1 MAKSSEREH
10 RSLLRAI
17 SAISRAVE
25 ARDSYTADHQRK
37 VAELARRIGQGMNLP
52 EHQVDGIRLGGTL
65 HDIGKIAV
73 PSEILTKPL
82 KLSAHEMGLVKTHA
96 VVGFEILGD
105 VDLPWPIADI
115 IHQHHERLNGSG
127 YPNGLSGDSI
137 LLEARIVA
145 VADVVDS
152 IAAFRPYRPAFGLR
166 KALDELSENRDRLY
180 DKRVVD
186 ACCCVLTKDPMGY
199 A

>member
-1 MAKSSEREH
+1 MARTSDRER

-25 ARDSYTADHQRK
+25 ARDAYTADHQRK
-37 VAELARRIGQGMNLP
+37 VAELARRIGQGMNLS

-65 HDIGKIAV
+65 HDIGKICV

-82 KLSAHEMGLVKTHA
+82 RLTTHEMGLVMTHA
-96 VVGFEILGD
+96 IVGFEILGD
-105 VDLPWPIADI
+105 IDLPWPIAEI
-115 IHQHHERLNGSG
+115 IHQHHECLDGSG
-127 YPNGLSGDSI
+127 YPNGLSGDAI

-152 IAAFRPYRPAFGLR
+152 ITAFRPHRAALGLHP
-166 KALDELSENRDRLY
+166 ALDELCKNRGTLY

-186 ACCCVLTKDPMGY
+186 ACNTVLTKDPMGY